1 MQQERGR
8 VGGDQKSSRCPWS
21 IRILQQLEVNWS
33 PPPLRWV
40 VGFGDAPVE
49 SPGHP
54 TKEPGSTETGTHGNR
69 KSPGRGGGGFAS
81 TGWEPGSA
89 RPAWAGGVLSS
100 DMQLLNE
107 GVRKINVQG
116 MDCEARYLPK
126 YHVIPIAIDNPAFS
140 AHVIISLFIVLSYC
154 QEAWLDAVLH
164 AKISPWHGGPSLRG
178 PTLPSPP
185 RQTGDS
191 PTDAHD

>member
-1 MQQERGR
+1 
-8 VGGDQKSSRCPWS
+8 VGGWGAIKSRQGAHGPFEFCSNLKS
-21 IRILQQLEVNWS
+21 IGARHRW
-33 PPPLRWV
+33 RWV

-116 MDCEARYLPK
+116 MDCEAR
-126 YHVIPIAIDNPAFS
+126 
-140 AHVIISLFIVLSYC
+140 
-154 QEAWLDAVLH
+154 
-164 AKISPWHGGPSLRG
+164 
-178 PTLPSPP
+178 
-185 RQTGDS
+185 
-191 PTDAHD
+191 